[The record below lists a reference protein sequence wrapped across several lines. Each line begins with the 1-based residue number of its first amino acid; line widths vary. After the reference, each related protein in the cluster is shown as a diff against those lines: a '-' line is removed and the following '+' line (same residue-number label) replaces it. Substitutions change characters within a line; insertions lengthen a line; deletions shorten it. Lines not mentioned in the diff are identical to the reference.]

1 MAEKNMSDVLGS
13 HLRRSIL
20 KRRAVQLA
28 RPIDKPEIPPG
39 RQYVLFEIAKQQFAC
54 DIKYTD
60 EVFQL
65 KSVLPVP
72 GTPPY
77 ILGIIS
83 LRGLLTTV
91 VDLRHLFNLYEKS
104 VLTSDRCI
112 IAKKAE
118 FQVALLTD
126 EVLGLEFIAD
136 DDIQDGASIMD
147 NIPRQYVK
155 GITINGTIIIDCR
168 HLLSVEALE
177 VNQ

>member
-1 MAEKNMSDVLGS
+1 MSEVLGG

-20 KRRAVQLA
+20 KRRAAQLA

-39 RQYVLFEIAKQQFAC
+39 SQYVLFEIAKQRFAC
-54 DIKYTD
+54 EIRYTD

-65 KSVLPVP
+65 KSVLPIP

-91 VDLRHLFNLYEKS
+91 VDLRHLFNLYETS

-112 IAKKAE
+112 IAKHND

-126 EVLGLEFIAD
+126 DVLGLEFIAD
-136 DDIQDGASIMD
+136 DDIQDGSSIMA
-147 NIPRQYVK
+147 NIPRQYIH
-155 GITINGTIIIDCR
+155 GITINSTIIIDCTA
-168 HLLSVEALE
+168 LLNVESLE